1 MLICVLSLMQI
12 EHARAGSDMTVDNIT
27 SALNNA
33 RLLQLRTGSGTIIV
47 NCEEYDDICTGTP
60 SWNKDSSAIERY
72 FRGRE
77 ENPDSTGLVM
87 KTIGLSPFGPLQLCG
102 QKQTGTE
109 LSLKIAQSNNS
120 ILSDA
125 IAAS

>member
-1 MLICVLSLMQI
+1 VLICVLSLMQI

-33 RLLQLRTGSGTIIV
+33 RLLPLRTGSGTIIV

-109 LSLKIAQSNNS
+109 NS
-120 ILSDA
+120 A
-125 IAAS
+125 VEQQHPQ

>member
-72 FRGRE
+72 FRGQE
-77 ENPDSTGLVM
+77 LLTG
-87 KTIGLSPFGPLQLCG
+87 
-102 QKQTGTE
+102 
-109 LSLKIAQSNNS
+109 
-120 ILSDA
+120 
-125 IAAS
+125 